1 MRLATRTMFRSS
13 GKSDTQPLT
22 WLGRVPVYATTIL
35 VAVLVAGMIA
45 TVMLDS
51 AKADLSTFAFDPQ
64 AFWKKAHLWQLFSHP
79 LISHPNFFYVFGLV
93 CVYWFGIGV
102 ESYLGRNVF
111 LRLVFLL
118 CLVPAL
124 TATAWWLGGTPM
136 EFGGSLHLMVGLFI
150 AYATLYPNA
159 EWWNW
164 ITMKWLAFAGI
175 VLQSLMFFPKHQ
187 WELLTVF
194 LSACAAAHFYTRYE
208 QGHWALPQFRWP
220 RRKPSLRV
228 LPRESARGP
237 SADFDDQPEDALDG
251 EVDALLEKIARDGIS
266 SLSANERALLEQARE
281 NLLKKERK

>member
-1 MRLATRTMFRSS
+1 MSLSN

-35 VAVLVAGMIA
+35 VAILVAGMIA

-51 AKADLSTFAFDPQ
+51 AEADTSVFGFTPQ
-64 AFWKKAHLWQLFSHP
+64 LFWKKAYLWQLFSHP
-79 LISHPNFFYVFGLV
+79 LISHPNFFYVFSLLFT
-93 CVYWFGIGV
+93 YWFGVGI
-102 ESYLGRNVF
+102 ESYLGRRIF
-111 LRLVFLL
+111 LRIVFLL

-124 TATAWWLGGTPM
+124 TATAWWLAGSRVYVVGG
-136 EFGGSLHLMVGLFI
+136 LHLSVGLFI

-208 QGHWALPQFRWP
+208 QGHWALPTLRWP
-220 RRKPSLRV
+220 RRKPVLRV
-228 LPRESARGP
+228 LPRESARGK
-237 SADFDDQPEDALDG
+237 SAEFDDQPEDELDS
-251 EVDALLEKIARDGIS
+251 EVDALLEKIARNGLA
-266 SLSANERALLEQARE
+266 SLSSKERARLEQARE

>member
-1 MRLATRTMFRSS
+1 MSRST

-51 AKADLSTFAFDPQ
+51 AEAGTSVFGFTPQ
-64 AFWKKAHLWQLFSHP
+64 LFWKKAYLWQLFSHP
-79 LISHPNFFYVFGLV
+79 LISHPSFFYLFGLLFT
-93 CVYWFGIGV
+93 YWFGVGI
-102 ESYLGRNVF
+102 ETYLGRRIF
-111 LRLVFLL
+111 LRIVFLL
-118 CLVPAL
+118 CLAPAL
-124 TATAWWLGGTPM
+124 TATAWWLA
-136 EFGGSLHLMVGLFI
+136 GSQLYFEGNLHLSVGLFI

-175 VLQSLMFFPKHQ
+175 VLQSLMFFPKRQ
-187 WELLTVF
+187 WALLTVF

-220 RRKPSLRV
+220 RRKPALRV

-237 SADFDDQPEDALDG
+237 SADFDDQPEDELDG
-251 EVDALLEKIARDGIS
+251 EVDALLEKIARDGLG
-266 SLSANERALLEQARE
+266 SLTASERALLEQARE